1 MLWAVLLYF
10 GCFCLLVLVL
20 NLDKVAAGVR
30 RLWGR
35 IRGRHFI
42 REMRK
47 YL

>member
-1 MLWAVLLYF
+1 MLLAILLYS
-10 GCFCLLVLVL
+10 GAFCLLVLVL
-20 NLDKVAAGVR
+20 NLDKVAAAVR
-30 RLWGR
+30 NLWAR